1 MYIDSDVILD
11 LLQERHPHHENARS
25 LFALVETGRI
35 KGYVSPLIF
44 SNIFYIIRKDH
55 NSKTAVDLLIRLKML
70 LKIVSIGERTLELAL
85 TSSFADFE
93 DAIQYFAALD
103 CKADCLVTRN
113 KKDYRQAQI
122 PVFLPD
128 EFLTLHKK

>member
-1 MYIDSDVILD
+1 MTKVYIDSDVILD
-11 LLQERHPHHENARS
+11 LLQERHPHHENARC

-44 SNIFYIIRKDH
+44 SNIFYILRKDH
-55 NSKTAVDLLIRLKML
+55 NYKTAVDLLIRLKML
-70 LKIVSIGERTLELAL
+70 LKIVSIGERTIELAL
-85 TSSFADFE
+85 TSAFAEFE

-113 KKDYRQAQI
+113 KRD
-122 PVFLPD
+122 
-128 EFLTLHKK
+128 